1 MWLAVVMACQTLEAS
16 SCIVMGNEKNLWY
29 TRLECEQDTV
39 NMAATLISNGIY
51 AKPNCFKVGES
62 A

>member
-1 MWLAVVMACQTLEAS
+1 MWLAVVMACQTFEAS

-29 TRLECEQDTV
+29 TRLECEQDAV
-39 NMAATLISNGIY
+39 NMATTLISNGIY

>member
-29 TRLECEQDTV
+29 TRLECEQDAV
-39 NMAATLISNGIY
+39 NMAATHISNSIY
-51 AKPNCFKVGES
+51 DKPNCFKVGES

>member
-1 MWLAVVMACQTLEAS
+1 MWLAVVLACQTLEAP

-29 TRLECEQDTV
+29 TQEECELDAV
-39 NMAATLISNGIY
+39 NMARTLISNGIY
-51 AKPNCFKVGES
+51 ARPNCFKVGES